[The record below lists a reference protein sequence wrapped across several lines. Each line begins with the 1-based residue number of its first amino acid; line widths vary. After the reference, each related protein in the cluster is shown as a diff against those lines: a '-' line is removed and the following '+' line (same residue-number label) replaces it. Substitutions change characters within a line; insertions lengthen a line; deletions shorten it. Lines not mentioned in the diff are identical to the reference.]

1 MTNED
6 IDLPV
11 IYFDRGCHM
20 ISPVSMHEM
29 KMFEIERRVLLSPR
43 KSHGG
48 NTSRR

>member
-20 ISPVSMHEM
+20 ISPVS
-29 KMFEIERRVLLSPR
+29 IYERDEDVRNRTPSTLESA
-43 KSHGG
+43 
-48 NTSRR
+48 